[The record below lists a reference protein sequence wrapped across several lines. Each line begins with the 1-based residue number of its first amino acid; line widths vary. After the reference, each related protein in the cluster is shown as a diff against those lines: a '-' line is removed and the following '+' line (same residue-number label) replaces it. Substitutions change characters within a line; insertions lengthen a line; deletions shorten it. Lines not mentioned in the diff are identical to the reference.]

1 MEERDGLA
9 SREAIMP
16 AVRGGEWRREL
27 MAGSDISE
35 SAMKAALLQILLIFP
50 PSFLRSLPQL

>member
-16 AVRGGEWRREL
+16 AVRGGEL